1 MSTAATPLNAACS
14 GAQLLRSALS
24 KSGLPEDDERLDILN
39 DVFLSITT
47 TVGLLIDVPTLCESG
62 ST

>member
-1 MSTAATPLNAACS
+1 MRTPLNAACS
-14 GAQLLRSALS
+14 GAQLLRSELS

-47 TVGLLIDVPTLCESG
+47 TVGLLIDVPTLCEAG